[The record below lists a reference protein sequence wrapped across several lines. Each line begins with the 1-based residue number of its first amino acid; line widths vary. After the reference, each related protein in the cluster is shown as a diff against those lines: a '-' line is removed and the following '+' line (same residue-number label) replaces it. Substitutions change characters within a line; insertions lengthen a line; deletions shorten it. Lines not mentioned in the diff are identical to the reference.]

1 MTEEE
6 AREKWCPM
14 ARVHGMES
22 AGNRIDHAN
31 CIASGCMAW
40 VWDDTEELIGS
51 MTIKHLNASKTSGH
65 CGLVK

>member
-6 AREKWCPM
+6 AKQKWCPM

-31 CIASGCMAW
+31 CIASDCMAW
-40 VWDDTEELIGS
+40 VWDGGGLSPNKLHDTRY
-51 MTIKHLNASKTSGH
+51 GH